1 MALEGVIYAMQSEI
15 GIDGDTM
22 FTKNWAEA
30 DGGEKERETW
40 IVLKTMLSTC
50 LLYTSPSPRDATLS
64 RMPSSA

>member
-40 IVLKTMLSTC
+40 IVLKTMLSTTTVV
-50 LLYTSPSPRDATLS
+50 LASKRVLF
-64 RMPSSA
+64 SSC